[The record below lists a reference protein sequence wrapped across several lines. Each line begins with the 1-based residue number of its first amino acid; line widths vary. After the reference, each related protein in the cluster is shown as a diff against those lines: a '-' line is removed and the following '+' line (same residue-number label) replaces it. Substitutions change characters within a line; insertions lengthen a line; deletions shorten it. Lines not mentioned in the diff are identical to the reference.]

1 MNLIIKLM
9 KFVEQSEDGDHN
21 DIKNGIYMTSIIEVN
36 GLTKTFG
43 SHIAVNHLSFEVE
56 EGEVL
61 GLLGPNGAG
70 KTTTIRM
77 LACLILPSEGS
88 AKVAGHKID
97 ENPLAVRQTVGILTE
112 NPSLY
117 ERLTAQENM
126 DFFAK
131 AYNVL
136 DQQERSER
144 IRELLDFFDL
154 WERRDDKVAT
164 FSKGMKQKLAIA
176 RALVH
181 KPPILFLDE
190 PTAGLDPESSKE
202 VRDLMGMLSR
212 RENYTILL
220 CTHHLEDAEKL
231 CNRVMII
238 NKGKSVIVG
247 TPDEL
252 RDRMNGQLRVQ
263 ITLKKLNPKIIEATK
278 KVNSVRRVE
287 VDKINSRLLITVDDL
302 ESATPEV
309 VKSIVDSRGLV
320 LSVNILRPSLEEVYL
335 KLIKEEPK

>member
-1 MNLIIKLM
+1 MALII
-9 KFVEQSEDGDHN
+9 EAE
-21 DIKNGIYMTSIIEVN
+21 
-36 GLTKTFG
+36 GLTKMFG
-43 SHIAVNHLSFEVE
+43 SHTAVDSLNFEVK
-56 EGEVL
+56 EGEVF

-88 AKVAGHKID
+88 AKVGGHKIGED
-97 ENPLAVRQTVGILTE
+97 PLKVRQTVGILTE

-117 ERLTAQENM
+117 ERLTAYENL
-126 DFFAK
+126 DFFAE
-131 AYNVL
+131 AYNL
-136 DQQERSER
+136 SDPREKSNR
-144 IRELLDFFDL
+144 IRELLDFFNL
-154 WERRDDKVAT
+154 WERRNDKVAT

-212 RENYTILL
+212 REKHTILL

-231 CNRVMII
+231 CDRVMII
-238 NKGKSVIVG
+238 NRGKSVIVG

-252 RDRMNGQLRVQ
+252 RERINGEPTVQ
-263 ITLKKLNPKIIEATK
+263 ITLKKLNPEIIEAVK
-278 KVNSVRRVE
+278 KTSQVTLVNA
-287 VDKINSRLLITVDDL
+287 DKSASILTITLDDAH
-302 ESATPEV
+302 SGTPEV
-309 VKSIVDSRGLV
+309 VKKIVEADGLV
-320 LSVNILRPSLEEVYL
+320 LSVNILRPSLEEAYL
-335 KLIKEEPK
+335 KLIREDRK